1 MVSLNMQVGACL
13 ACSSSVQQLR
23 LARQT
28 AFTRSFRRRS
38 SSSKGCYVNRK
49 YSQVAIWAA
58 VVFVLVMVFGQFGG
72 NEGSVR
78 GTPTTYSEMLSQIQS
93 KNIKEAT
100 IEGEKIIALTNNGTV
115 LTANTTSLDRGLIGD
130 LRANDVKF
138 DIKAPARPSFLS
150 QVFISWFPML
160 LLIGVWI
167 FFMKKSQGKGGMG
180 GMM

>member
-1 MVSLNMQVGACL
+1 M
-13 ACSSSVQQLR
+13 
-23 LARQT
+23 
-28 AFTRSFRRRS
+28 
-38 SSSKGCYVNRK
+38 NRK

-130 LRANDVKF
+130 LRDNDVKF
-138 DIKAPARPSFLS
+138 DIKA
-150 QVFISWFPML
+150 
-160 LLIGVWI
+160 
-167 FFMKKSQGKGGMG
+167 
-180 GMM
+180 